1 MASIKTRSKFGY
13 LTYNR
18 MLEKIKSGEIDA
30 YDIVFT
36 SDSKECYIVSPE
48 LKPIGVKSK
57 VYIFNDKLEAEETLN
72 KNNDTYSGQIVSILS
87 GEKYKAYIVNQ
98 KDELFYVEPIC
109 ELIDVDY
116 DTLGNRPI
124 INMVGTLDNSI
135 TVSNLNTGIY
145 KIVGQYKITDTD
157 ETIYLA
163 ASDVIF
169 LVNKENNSTKIRRIT
184 SDEIVNYSITNGI
197 STSSHLI
204 TEEYL
209 KENNYVQE
217 SYINT
222 KISALE
228 KSLKEEL
235 TNYITSTLDGQLS
248 QIIDEKIDQKIDEKL
263 DEKLTETDNSQI
275 TSLFN

>member
-18 MLEKIKSGEIDA
+18 MLEKIKSGEFDA
-30 YDIVFT
+30 YDIIFT
-36 SDSKECYIVSPE
+36 SDSKECYVVSPE
-48 LKPIGVKSK
+48 LIPISVKSK
-57 VYIFNDKLEAEETLN
+57 VYIFESKLEAEEILN
-72 KNNDTYSGQIVSILS
+72 KNTDTYKGQIVSILS
-87 GEKYKAYIVNQ
+87 DEKYKAYIVNQ

-263 DEKLTETDNSQI
+263 DEKLTETDDSQI

>member
-18 MLEKIKSGEIDA
+18 MLEKIKSGEFDA
-30 YDIVFT
+30 YDIIFT
-36 SDSKECYIVSPE
+36 SDSKECYVVSPE
-48 LKPIGVKSK
+48 LNPISVKSK
-57 VYIFNDKLEAEETLN
+57 VYIFESKLEAEEILN
-72 KNNDTYSGQIVSILS
+72 KNTDTYKGQIVSILS
-87 GEKYKAYIVNQ
+87 DEKYKAYIVNQ

-235 TNYITSTLDGQLS
+235 TNYIASTLDAQLS
-248 QIIDEKIDQKIDEKL
+248 QIIDEKIDQKLDEKL
-263 DEKLTETDNSQI
+263 DEKLTETEDSQI